1 MNQTLIN
8 RIEHSLTEQLNAAIE
23 DIVMSVME
31 TQLECHDFDTQYD
44 AAHDAINNFEADISE
59 LAENIGES
67 IRAQMVQ
74 RLEDVT
80 TMCLE
85 TFTHTELPAVKA
97 AYEQDGQLDKP
108 ARREAW
114 CNLVDSLN
122 KEGRISDYEAANIDA
137 DVDSL

>member
-1 MNQTLIN
+1 MDQNLIN
-8 RIEHSLTEQLNAAIE
+8 RIEHSLTEQLNTAIE

-44 AAHDAINNFEADISE
+44 AAHDAIGNFAADISE

-67 IRAQMVQ
+67 IRAQMAR

-80 TMCLE
+80 TMCIE

-97 AYEQDGQLDKP
+97 AYEQDGEVDKP

-114 CNLVDSLN
+114 SNWVDYLN
-122 KEGRISDYEAANIDA
+122 KEGRISEYEAANIDA

>member
-44 AAHDAINNFEADISE
+44 AAHDAINNFEADIGE

-114 CNLVDSLN
+114 CNLVDYLN

>member
-67 IRAQMVQ
+67 IRAQMAR

-80 TMCLE
+80 TMCIE

-97 AYEQDGQLDKP
+97 AYEQDGEVDKP

-114 CNLVDSLN
+114 CNWVDYLN
-122 KEGRISDYEAANIDA
+122 KEGRISEYEAANIDA

>member
-1 MNQTLIN
+1 MDQNLIN
-8 RIEHSLTEQLNAAIE
+8 RIEHSLTEQLNTAIE

-44 AAHDAINNFEADISE
+44 AAHDAIGNFEADISE

-67 IRAQMVQ
+67 IRAQMAR

-80 TMCLE
+80 TMCIE

-97 AYEQDGQLDKP
+97 AYEQDGEVDKP

-114 CNLVDSLN
+114 SNWVDYLN
-122 KEGRISDYEAANIDA
+122 KEGRISEYEAANIDA

>member
-1 MNQTLIN
+1 MNQALIN
-8 RIEHSLTEQLNAAIE
+8 RIEHSLTQQLETAIE

-31 TQLECHDFDTQYD
+31 DQLECHDFDTQYD
-44 AAHDAINNFEADISE
+44 AAQDAMANFEADIGE
-59 LAENIGES
+59 LAANITES

-74 RLEDVT
+74 RLEDVAA
-80 TMCLE
+80 MCLE

-97 AYEQDGQLDKP
+97 AYEQDGIVDKP

-114 CNLVDSLN
+114 CNWVDYLN

-137 DVDSL
+137 DVVSL

>member
-8 RIEHSLTEQLNAAIE
+8 RIEHSLTQQLNTAIE

-44 AAHDAINNFEADISE
+44 AAHDALNNFEADISE

-114 CNLVDSLN
+114 CNLVDYLN

>member
-80 TMCLE
+80 LMCLE

>member
-1 MNQTLIN
+1 MDQNLIN
-8 RIEHSLTEQLNAAIE
+8 RIEHSLTEQLNTAIE

-44 AAHDAINNFEADISE
+44 AAHDAIGNFAADISE

-67 IRAQMVQ
+67 IRAQMAR

-80 TMCLE
+80 AMCIE

-97 AYEQDGQLDKP
+97 AYEQDGEVDKP

-114 CNLVDSLN
+114 SNWVDYLN
-122 KEGRISDYEAANIDA
+122 KEGRISEYEAANIDA

>member
-8 RIEHSLTEQLNAAIE
+8 RIEHSLTQQLNTAIE

-44 AAHDAINNFEADISE
+44 AAHDALNNFEADISE

-74 RLEDVT
+74 RLEDVAA
-80 TMCLE
+80 MALE

-97 AYEQDGQLDKP
+97 AHEEDGEVDIP

-114 CNLVDSLN
+114 CNWVDYLN
-122 KEGRISDYEAANIDA
+122 KEGRISDYEAHNIDA

>member
-1 MNQTLIN
+1 MDSAIIS
-8 RIEHSLTEQLNAAIE
+8 RIEHALTEQLNSAIE

-44 AAHDAINNFEADISE
+44 AAHDAIGSFEADISE

-67 IRAQMVQ
+67 IRAQMES
-74 RLEDVT
+74 RIEDVAA
-80 TMCLE
+80 MALE
-85 TFTHTELPAVKA
+85 TFTHTALPAVKA
-97 AYEQDGQLDKP
+97 HHEEDGKVDIP

-114 CNLVDSLN
+114 CNWVDYLK
-122 KEGRISDYEAANIDA
+122 KEGRISDYEAVNIDA

>member
-8 RIEHSLTEQLNAAIE
+8 RIEHSLTEQLNTAIE

-44 AAHDAINNFEADISE
+44 AAHDAIGNFEADISE

-67 IRAQMVQ
+67 IRAQM
-74 RLEDVT
+74 
-80 TMCLE
+80 E
-85 TFTHTELPAVKA
+85 TRVHHMQTVVFNRYAEEVLPYIKDAH
-97 AYEQDGQLDKP
+97 EQDGIVDIP
-108 ARREAW
+108 ARRQAW
-114 CNLVDSLN
+114 CNFIDSLN
-122 KEGRISDYEAANIDA
+122 KNDDISDYVAANIDA